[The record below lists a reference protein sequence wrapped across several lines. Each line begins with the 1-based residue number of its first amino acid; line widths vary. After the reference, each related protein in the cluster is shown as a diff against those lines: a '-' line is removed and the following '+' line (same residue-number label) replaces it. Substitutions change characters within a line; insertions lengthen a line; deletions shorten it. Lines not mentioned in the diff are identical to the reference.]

1 MVTNT
6 EHLRGPNEASDQ
18 DKSKGVRNDFGGLGR
33 SITGGGENDRPA
45 APVVLV
51 VDLDRGVVLAP
62 DDVAEDG
69 AVAVDRSAL

>member
-1 MVTNT
+1 MT
-6 EHLRGPNEASDQ
+6 S
-18 DKSKGVRNDFGGLGR
+18 GGLGR

-69 AVAVDRSAL
+69 AVAVDRSALSVVPLLPGLEG